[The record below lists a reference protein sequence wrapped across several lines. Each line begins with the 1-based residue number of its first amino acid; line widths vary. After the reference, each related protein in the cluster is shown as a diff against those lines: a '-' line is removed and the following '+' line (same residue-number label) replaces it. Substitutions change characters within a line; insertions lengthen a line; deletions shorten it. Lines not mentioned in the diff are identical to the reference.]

1 MSSFP
6 PELADPVE
14 QLRTRVVE
22 INGSEQ
28 TCMTNASQGE
38 SFTVA
43 SGHGR
48 VMARCRQPPLLPP

>member
-14 QLRTRVVE
+14 QLRTRLVE

-28 TCMTNASQGE
+28 TCMTNALQGE

-43 SGHGR
+43 RRSWPGVVR
-48 VMARCRQPPLLPP
+48 PPLLPP

>member
-14 QLRTRVVE
+14 QLRTRLVE

-28 TCMTNASQGE
+28 TCMTDALQGE
-38 SFTVA
+38 SFMVA
-43 SGHGR
+43 RRSWPGVVR
-48 VMARCRQPPLLPP
+48 PPLLPP